1 MDGFDF
7 EADKRY
13 QLFEKVL
20 RGEDVTDMMR
30 QFQEENSDEDEYEGR
45 AVRKGRRYARSS
57 GDTGLWDWMDQEE
70 RWEAMEEAGYDP
82 EDFD

>member
-7 EADKRY
+7 ETDKRY
-13 QLFEKVL
+13 QLFEKAL

-30 QFQEENSDEDEYEGR
+30 QFQEEDSDEDEFEDR
-45 AVRKGRRYARSS
+45 AVRRGRRSARSFK
-57 GDTGLWDWMDQEE
+57 DTGVWDWMDQEE
-70 RWEAMEEAGYDP
+70 RWEAIEEAGYDP

>member
-7 EADKRY
+7 ETDRRY

-20 RGEDVTDMMR
+20 KGKDVTDMMR
-30 QFQEENSDEDEYEGR
+30 QFQEEDSEEDEYEDR
-45 AVRKGRRYARSS
+45 VIRRGRRSAKAPKDM
-57 GDTGLWDWMDQEE
+57 GVWDWMDEDE

>member
-7 EADKRY
+7 ETDRRY

-20 RGEDVTDMMR
+20 KGEDVTDMMR
-30 QFQEENSDEDEYEGR
+30 QFQEEDSDEDEYEDR
-45 AVRKGRRYARSS
+45 VIRRGRRSAKAPEDM
-57 GDTGLWDWMDQEE
+57 GVWDWMDEDE

>member
-13 QLFEKVL
+13 QLFEKAL

-30 QFQEENSDEDEYEGR
+30 QFQEEDFDEDGYEGR
-45 AVRKGRRYARSS
+45 NVRKGRRSARSFR
-57 GDTGLWDWMDQEE
+57 DTGVWDWMDQEE
-70 RWEAMEEAGYDP
+70 RREAMEEAGYDP
-82 EDFD
+82 EDFE

>member
-7 EADKRY
+7 ETDKRY
-13 QLFEKVL
+13 QMFEKAL

-30 QFQEENSDEDEYEGR
+30 QFQEDDSEDDEFENR
-45 AVRKGRRYARSS
+45 AVKRGKRSARSPRDF
-57 GDTGLWDWMDQEE
+57 GVWDWMDQEE
-70 RWEAMEEAGYDP
+70 RWEAIEEAGYDP

>member
-7 EADKRY
+7 ETDRRY

-20 RGEDVTDMMR
+20 KGEDVTDMMR
-30 QFQEENSDEDEYEGR
+30 QFQEEDSDEDEYEDR
-45 AVRKGRRYARSS
+45 VIRRGRRYAKAPKDM
-57 GDTGLWDWMDQEE
+57 GVWDWMDEDE

>member
-7 EADKRY
+7 ETDRRY

-20 RGEDVTDMMR
+20 KGEDVTDMMR
-30 QFQEENSDEDEYEGR
+30 QFQEEDSEEDEYEDR
-45 AVRKGRRYARSS
+45 EIRRGRRSAKAPKDM
-57 GDTGLWDWMDQEE
+57 GVWDWMDEDE

>member
-7 EADKRY
+7 ETDRRY

-20 RGEDVTDMMR
+20 KGEDVTDMMR
-30 QFQEENSDEDEYEGR
+30 QFQEEDSEEDEYEDR
-45 AVRKGRRYARSS
+45 VIRRGRRSAKAPKDM
-57 GDTGLWDWMDQEE
+57 GVWDWMDEDE